1 MKHES
6 APPSDT
12 APTAIDPGDSVALP
26 AGAADPVGVVGLALG
41 AAGHDAGVAS
51 ELRQYLHRQNE
62 IAAKQGLV
70 AERQAELL
78 ARRIESSGAEQQHV
92 EAQNRHLHMLHI
104 HDRMRL
110 VLDAGLAALGVALL
124 VGITWLLYGAI
135 TDRSIV
141 VNAFS
146 VPPRLTEQGYDG
158 ATVASGFLD
167 ELTRLRSSTYY
178 SGETRSLTGT
188 LAQQVQV
195 EIPEV
200 RVSFGELR
208 RLLHQSLGHLTEIH
222 GTLVDTAD
230 GYALTVRGTDL
241 PAKAFSG
248 KTNELPGLVTRAAEY
263 AYGNSDRRA
272 MAYYLERAGRRDE
285 AIEFVR
291 SSYGSATVEERP
303 VLLNVW
309 GNALGGLARYDE
321 ALEKYQAARELK
333 PDYLIPYSNAIG
345 TLWGLGRE
353 EEALHLGEAFEHD
366 VHRGQ
371 WNQSKGVEDNSFDV
385 PDALRW
391 DLLAYLR
398 SLELDMARSAGHG
411 NQSTDLTPAA
421 AIVAGQLHDP
431 VHAEFLL
438 QTDSSVA
445 ADRFFAVMA
454 ALARGTIALDLQR
467 AAAAASAADEMQR
480 VLADAPVAIRVNV
493 NSGYDCWWPLAYEL
507 AARRAD
513 ADRALA
519 AAQSEPFVDCDR
531 FRGDLLNARG
541 DWAGAVKS
549 YEAGV
554 ARAPSL
560 PPVYLSWAQALLGR
574 KEFAGAV
581 AKAQAAHQRGPH
593 WADPLEIWGEAL
605 AAQGQVSGCSSAVH
619 GGLRL
624 RAEVGCPAAAL
635 GRGARPHGRS
645 PGGSRPLSAGQRACA
660 FRCRSREGYRE
671 ARGDGG
677 GALALSRAPL
687 SAA

>member
-26 AGAADPVGVVGLALG
+26 AGGPDPAGVVGLALG
-41 AAGHDAGVAS
+41 AAGHDPGVAV

-78 ARRIESSGAEQQHV
+78 ARRIESSGIEQQHV
-92 EAQNRHLHMLHI
+92 EAQNQHLHMLHI

-110 VLDAGLAALGVALL
+110 VLDAGLAALGVTLL
-124 VGITWLLYGAI
+124 VGIAWLLYGAI

-146 VPPRLTEQGYDG
+146 VPPRLAEQGYDG

-167 ELTRLRSSTYY
+167 ELARLRSATYY
-178 SGETRSLTGT
+178 SGEKRSVTGT

-222 GTLVDTAD
+222 GTLVDSAG
-230 GYALTVRGTDL
+230 GYALTLRGTDL
-241 PAKAFSG
+241 PAQTFSG
-248 KTNELPGLVTRAAEY
+248 KTDELPALLTRAAEY

-272 MAYYLERAGRRDE
+272 MAYYLERAGRSDE
-285 AIEFVR
+285 AIEFIR
-291 SSYGSATVEERP
+291 ATYGSATAEERP
-303 VLLNVW
+303 VLLNAW
-309 GNALGGLARYDE
+309 GNSLGRLGRNEE
-321 ALEKYQAARELK
+321 ALEKYRAARELK
-333 PDYLIPYSNAIG
+333 PDYMTAYSNSIG
-345 TLWGLGRE
+345 ILAPLGRE
-353 EEALHLGEAFEHD
+353 EEALHRGEKFERD
-366 VHRGQ
+366 YHRGQ
-371 WNQSKGVEDNSFDV
+371 WNQAKGVDESWFGVQDF
-385 PDALRW
+385 LRW
-391 DLLAYLR
+391 DLLT
-398 SLELDMARSAGHG
+398 ELHGMEMDMESAAGHG
-411 NQSTDLTPAA
+411 NQSQDLTPIA
-421 AIVAGQLHDP
+421 AIVAAQLHDP
-431 VHAEFLL
+431 AQAEFLL
-438 QTDSSVA
+438 QTASSGLADPFVA
-445 ADRFFAVMA
+445 AMA
-454 ALARGTIALDLQR
+454 ALSRGTVALDLQR
-467 AAAAASAADEMQR
+467 AADAASAADEMQR
-480 VLADAPVAIRVNV
+480 VLADAPIAARSSVNY
-493 NSGYDCWWPLAYEL
+493 GYDCWWPLAYEL
-507 AARRAD
+507 AGRRAD

-560 PPVYLSWAQALLGR
+560 PPVYLNWARALLGR
-574 KEFAGAV
+574 KDFAGAI

-605 AAQGQVSGCSSAVH
+605 AAQGQYPAAVAQYTAAYAYAPKWGALQLHWGEALERMGDRTSALDHYRQASSFA
-619 GGLRL
+619 LSDAD
-624 RAEVGCPAAAL
+624 RATVTAKLAAL
-635 GRGARPHGRS
+635 GTASVSGH
-645 PGGSRPLSAGQRACA
+645 
-660 FRCRSREGYRE
+660 
-671 ARGDGG
+671 
-677 GALALSRAPL
+677 
-687 SAA
+687 